1 MRTATDAAGVTA
13 ELAAV
18 PAHERVALVDPRFV
32 GHAHALRLA
41 LTDPRFPAATV
52 RGALTAQPEARAVLV
67 RAVTAAAATAR
78 TSDGGAP
85 TAAPAPGSAESPE
98 HVAAST
104 VVPTTVP
111 DRAEETQPPVGSAPG
126 PGADDRSGDAG
137 APGAAVASGAADRAD
152 AAVHAPDAA
161 HASGEYAESRSRTRP
176 SGAATALGAAAAP
189 TTAGAV
195 GRATRTDAPGTTAPD
210 RAAGTGVRAGGAAH
224 AADSFATRSPSES
237 SAEVAT
243 MGAANAPN
251 AAAPGEAAHVASPD
265 RTADGLAAPSRSV
278 APAEVAATHGAAD
291 AHSWVDDIAAALDA
305 GGVALHRPE
314 LGVLVASVPAD
325 ALSRAKAQD
334 AVDAVDDE
342 RVRLRSAVKARD
354 GFFTTFCISP
364 YSRYIARWC
373 ARRGLT
379 PNQVTTASLLTA
391 LIAAA
396 CAATG
401 TRPGFVSAG
410 VLLIA
415 SFVLDCTD
423 GQLARYSLQYSTLG
437 AWLDATFD
445 RAKEYAYYAG
455 LALGAARADGDDV
468 WALALGAMVLQT
480 CRHVVDF
487 AFNEA
492 NHDATGNTS
501 PTAALSGR
509 LDSVGWT
516 VWVRRMIVLPIGE
529 RWAMIAVLTAF
540 TTPRITF
547 YATLIGCALAACYT
561 TAGRVLRSLTRRA
574 GRTDRAARALAELA
588 DSGPLAEL
596 VAKAAPRGASSYLA
610 PVSAALGATAVLA
623 GAAATGFGSWVPVG
637 CAVLYAV
644 LAGVAVTAPL
654 KGPLDWLVPPLF
666 RAAEYGTI
674 LILAACSEVN
684 GALPAAFGLVAAVA
698 YHHYDTVYRIRGG
711 TGAPPHRLVRAIGG
725 HEGRTVAVTAAA
737 ALLHHQNQG
746 FTIALTALAAALA
759 LAVLIESIRFW
770 VSSGAPAVHDES
782 GEPA

>member
-1 MRTATDAAGVTA
+1 MRTATDAAAVTA
-13 ELAAV
+13 ELATV
-18 PAHERVALVDPRFV
+18 PAHERVALVDPRFI
-32 GHAHALRLA
+32 GHVHALRLA
-41 LTDPRFPAATV
+41 LTDPRFPAAAV
-52 RGALTAQPEARAVLV
+52 RGALSVQAEARTALV
-67 RAVTAAAATAR
+67 RAVTAAER
-78 TSDGGAP
+78 T
-85 TAAPAPGSAESPE
+85 
-98 HVAAST
+98 
-104 VVPTTVP
+104 
-111 DRAEETQPPVGSAPG
+111 
-126 PGADDRSGDAG
+126 
-137 APGAAVASGAADRAD
+137 
-152 AAVHAPDAA
+152 
-161 HASGEYAESRSRTRP
+161 
-176 SGAATALGAAAAP
+176 
-189 TTAGAV
+189 
-195 GRATRTDAPGTTAPD
+195 GTTAP
-210 RAAGTGVRAGGAAH
+210 TG
-224 AADSFATRSPSES
+224 STPQ
-237 SAEVAT
+237 
-243 MGAANAPN
+243 P
-251 AAAPGEAAHVASPD
+251 
-265 RTADGLAAPSRSV
+265 RSV
-278 APAEVAATHGAAD
+278 AVAETTATDGTAT
-291 AHSWVDDIAAALDA
+291 AHSRVDDLAAALDA
-305 GGVALHRPE
+305 EGVAVHRPE
-314 LGVLVASVPAD
+314 LGVLVADVPAD
-325 ALSRAKAQD
+325 AEAQAAARD
-334 AVDAVDDE
+334 AVAAVDDE

-410 VLLIA
+410 VLLLA

-455 LALGAARADGDDV
+455 LALGAARGGDDV

-492 NHDATGNTS
+492 NHDATGNSS

-547 YATLIGCALAACYT
+547 YVLLIGCALAACYT

-574 GRTDRAARALAELA
+574 ERTDRAARALAELA
-588 DSGPLAEL
+588 DSGPPAEL
-596 VAKAAPRGASSYLA
+596 VAKAAPRKASSYLA
-610 PVSAALGATAVLA
+610 PLSAALGAAAVLA
-623 GAAATGFGSWVPVG
+623 GTAAAGFGSWVPVG

-644 LAGVAVTAPL
+644 LAGVAVAAPL

-674 LILAACSEVN
+674 LILAAYAEMN

-711 TGAPPHRLVRAIGG
+711 TGAPPRRLVRAIGG
-725 HEGRTVAVTAAA
+725 HEGRTVVVTAAA
-737 ALLHHQNQG
+737 ALLHDQNQG
-746 FTIALTALAAALA
+746 FTIALTALAAVIA

-770 VSSGAPAVHDES
+770 VSSGAPAVHDET